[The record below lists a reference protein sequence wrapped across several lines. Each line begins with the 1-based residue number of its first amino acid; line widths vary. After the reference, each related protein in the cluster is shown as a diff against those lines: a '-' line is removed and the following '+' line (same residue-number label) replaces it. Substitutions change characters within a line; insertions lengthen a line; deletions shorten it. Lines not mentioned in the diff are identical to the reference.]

1 MGKSTLSSF
10 DSKAWKRSRP
20 LVTEIQGLTE
30 MSGVLLSLDVFSFN
44 LFLIKKD
51 YINTK
56 LNDCRWVYRL
66 LNIENDRWNKSVIQ
80 FPSN

>member
-30 MSGVLLSLDVFSFN
+30 MSGVLLSLDVYSEPPTPSPRVTRILVPEKTRVMRKPRN
-44 LFLIKKD
+44 MGNRCI
-51 YINTK
+51 
-56 LNDCRWVYRL
+56 VYT
-66 LNIENDRWNKSVIQ
+66 VV
-80 FPSN
+80 

>member
-30 MSGVLLSLDVFSFN
+30 MSGVLLSLDVFSEPPTYLPTYLPRLVN
-44 LFLIKKD
+44 LVKEFGTLYHCTCK
-51 YINTK
+51 
-56 LNDCRWVYRL
+56 
-66 LNIENDRWNKSVIQ
+66 
-80 FPSN
+80 P